1 MEPITTATV
10 ATSID
15 WTTIIITIIST
26 VQAVLLGWFV
36 YNQYTKNKKTDQ
48 DINREQLRQET
59 ELELLKERTKADNQ
73 NIAIIYN
80 ELHELLLESGADRV
94 YIVQPHPPHDQHLIS
109 VTMEVSQ
116 KGVTTIRASVQNL
129 PFADIP
135 VMVKNLATNCFNMF
149 ATIEDFGDS
158 KAQSI
163 ARINGIYQSAAKRMI
178 NSSGVWVGNLFVD
191 YNSSTSI
198 SETKLK
204 AFLKDHANTI
214 QHILPEFK

>member
-1 MEPITTATV
+1 MEPITTTV
-10 ATSID
+10 ATNID
-15 WTTIIITIIST
+15 WTSIIIAGISML
-26 VQAVLLGWFV
+26 QAILLGWFV
-36 YNQYTKNKKTDQ
+36 YNQYTKNKRTDS
-48 DINREQLRQET
+48 DVEKEKLRQET

-80 ELHELLLESGADRV
+80 ELHELLLEAEADRV

-109 VTMEVSQ
+109 ATMEVSQ
-116 KGVTTIRASVQNL
+116 KGVTPIKPTIQNI
-129 PFADIP
+129 PFAELP
-135 VMVKNLATNCFNMF
+135 VMVKNLATNCWNMF
-149 ATIEDFGDS
+149 SNIESFGDS

-178 NSSGVWVGNLFVD
+178 NASGTWVGNLFVD

-214 QHILPEFK
+214 QHILPKFK